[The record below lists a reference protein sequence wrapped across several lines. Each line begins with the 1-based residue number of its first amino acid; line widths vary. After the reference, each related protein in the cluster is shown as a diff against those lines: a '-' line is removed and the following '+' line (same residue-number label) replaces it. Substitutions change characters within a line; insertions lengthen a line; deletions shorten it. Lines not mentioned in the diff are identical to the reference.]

1 MSHTPN
7 ATAAANRLWPR
18 STSVFLILVGVVLSV
33 VSFLVVINMPALAWH
48 SARDHELRATYD
60 AFRETGTLLIK
71 AVNSGSNYTQVASSG
86 QWVSAAW
93 DDDPGA
99 YIVAS
104 LMGLVTRS
112 ASPYPGL
119 GLAEAL
125 LVALPL
131 LWLPTAVAR
140 IFKRARAG
148 YAVVLLPPLMWLLNN
163 GTILAGT
170 EYGLSD
176 SVSTTRVYALYGIAA
191 SVAFLSLSLLVLFC
205 TFKLRTSLLIVVSLG
220 FVVLAAIGDLSRSL
234 SGMGIAAAVGV
245 LWWMHTRKKWRWL
258 TAIAAAATA
267 IVLTIGLQ
275 TAAMTG
281 LNAARASATGQS
293 MDNLP
298 NAHGTWHPLYLGLS
312 YPQPITGQPSPLG
325 IVWSDQFGW
334 DKARAIDP
342 DVVIASEKYD
352 LILKDL
358 YLNEVKAHPT
368 TVVKLYL
375 EKFLYVVK
383 HFGAMLVFIL
393 VGLVLA
399 LMRRA
404 PQRRPLGA
412 AITVTIPT
420 ILIGLI
426 PPVLVMPLLYY
437 YSELTAALSI
447 LVAIALGGL
456 VWSLTS
462 MPSHVRASERN
473 RLSSRALPSEPRP
486 EPAVR
491 LSVVVPTRNGSGVLG
506 ATLATLGAQ
515 LTADDEII
523 VVENGSTDTAWE
535 LLQSEQ
541 ASWSAAPALVLRQSE
556 PGLGEALRTG
566 VLASRGRRVLL
577 TADDLP
583 FGMSDYDQFVRLS
596 DDVIVAI
603 GSKAHPD
610 SQVRRSWRRSVQS
623 KIFRFLREALLQS
636 RVGDSQGTI
645 WADGEWARALAIVSR
660 ESGLMWTTE
669 LVLAAEQQG
678 LHVVEVPVVLSE
690 GHESGSSRFRF
701 GDAWRSVVGFTRLAV
716 YKDDYSDVNWVVPLG
731 PRVAA
736 ASDRSIP

>member
-1 MSHTPN
+1 MSDTLRSVSP
-7 ATAAANRLWPR
+7 NRLWPR
-18 STSVFLILVGVVLSV
+18 STSIFLILVGVVLSV
-33 VSFLVVINMPALAWH
+33 LSFLVVINMPALGWH

-71 AVNSGSNYTQVASSG
+71 ATNSGSNYTQTASDG
-86 QWVSAAW
+86 PWVSAAW

-104 LMGLVTRS
+104 LMSAVTGS
-112 ASPYPGL
+112 DSPYPGL

-205 TFKLRTSLLIVVSLG
+205 TFRLRTSLLIAVSCG
-220 FVVLAAIGDLSRSL
+220 FVVLAAVGNLSRSL

-245 LWWMHTRKKWRWL
+245 LWWMHSRKKWRWL
-258 TAIAAAATA
+258 TGITAALVAIGLTFGLQNVTMFGLNSARAAAT
-267 IVLTIGLQ
+267 GQ
-275 TAAMTG
+275 TLA
-281 LNAARASATGQS
+281 
-293 MDNLP
+293 NLP
-298 NAHGTWHPLYLGLS
+298 NSHGTWHPLYLGLS

-325 IVWSDQFGW
+325 IVWSDKFGW
-334 DKARAIDP
+334 DKAHSVDP
-342 DVVIASEKYD
+342 GVAIASDEYD
-352 LILKDL
+352 TILRHF
-358 YLNEVKAHPT
+358 YVQEVKDHPL
-368 TVVKLYL
+368 TVAKLYL
-375 EKFLYVVK
+375 DKFLYVVK
-383 HFGAMLVFIL
+383 HFGAMLAFIL

-412 AITVTIPT
+412 AITVTLPT
-420 ILIGLI
+420 IAIGLI

-473 RLSSRALPSEPRP
+473 RLSSRALPAEARP
-486 EPAVR
+486 ESTVR
-491 LSVVVPTRNGSGVLG
+491 LSVVVPTRNGSAVLG
-506 ATLATLGAQ
+506 GTLLTLGEQ
-515 LTADDEII
+515 LTAEDEII
-523 VVENGSTDTAWE
+523 VVENGSTDGTWE
-535 LLQSEQ
+535 FLQLAAEN
-541 ASWSAAPALVLRQSE
+541 WTAAPALVLRRSA

-566 VLASRGRRVLL
+566 LLNSRGRRVLL

-583 FGMSDYDQFVRLS
+583 FGMSDYEQFMRLP
-596 DDVIVAI
+596 DDVMVAI

-645 WADGEWARALAIVSR
+645 WADGDWARALAVVSR

-669 LVLAAEQQG
+669 LVLAAEQQH
-678 LHVVEVPVVLSE
+678 LRVVEVPVVLAES
-690 GHESGSSRFRF
+690 HESGSSRFRF

-716 YKDDYSDVNWVVPLG
+716 YKDDYSDENWVVPLG
-731 PRVAA
+731 PSVTQRV
-736 ASDRSIP
+736 DPSIP

>member
-1 MSHTPN
+1 MSLQIR
-7 ATAAANRLWPR
+7 ADSANRLWPR
-18 STSVFLILVGVVLSV
+18 STSIFLILVGVVLSV
-33 VSFLVVINMPALAWH
+33 LSFIVVINMPALPWH
-48 SARDHELRATYD
+48 PARSDELQATYD

-71 AVNSGSNYTQVASSG
+71 AVHSGSYYTQVPAPG
-86 QWVSAAW
+86 PWVSAAW

-104 LMGLVTRS
+104 LMSLVTHS
-112 ASPYPGL
+112 ASAYPGL
-119 GLAEAL
+119 GIAEAL

-191 SVAFLSLSLLVLFC
+191 SIAFLSLSLLVLFC
-205 TFKLRTSLLIVVSLG
+205 TFRLRTSLLIAVSCG

-234 SGMGIAAAVGV
+234 SGMGVAAGVGV
-245 LWWMHTRKKWRWL
+245 LWWLHVRKKWRWL
-258 TAIAAAATA
+258 AGLGAAVVAV
-267 IVLTIGLQ
+267 VLTFGLQ
-275 TAAMTG
+275 TATMTG
-281 LNAARASATGQS
+281 LNAARSATTGQS
-293 MDNLP
+293 MADLP
-298 NAHGTWHPLYLGLS
+298 NAHGTWHPLYLGLA

-325 IVWSDQFGW
+325 IVWSDKFGW
-334 DKARAIDP
+334 DKARAVDP
-342 DVVIASEKYD
+342 DVVIASDKYD
-352 LILKDL
+352 LIIKDL
-358 YLNEVKAHPT
+358 YLDQVKEHPL
-368 TVVKLYL
+368 TVAKLYL
-375 EKFLYVVK
+375 QKFLYVVK
-383 HFGAMLVFIL
+383 HFGAMLAFIL

-412 AITVTIPT
+412 AIAVTIPT
-420 ILIGLI
+420 ILLGLI

-447 LVAIALGGL
+447 LVAISLGGL

-462 MPSHVRASERN
+462 MPAHVRASERN
-473 RLSSRALPSEPRP
+473 RLSTRALPGEPRP
-486 EPAVR
+486 ESPVR
-491 LSVVVPTRNGSGVLG
+491 LSVIVPTRNGSAVLG
-506 ATLATLGAQ
+506 GTLATLGAA
-515 LTADDEII
+515 LTSRDEII
-523 VVENGSTDTAWE
+523 VVENGSTDDTWE
-535 LLQSEQ
+535 MLQREQ
-541 ASWSAAPALVLRQSE
+541 ASWCGIPQLVLRQSQ

-566 VLASRGRRVLL
+566 VMNSRGNRVLL

-583 FGMSDYDQFVRLS
+583 FGMSDYEQFEQLP
-596 DDVIVAI
+596 DDVVVAI

-610 SQVRRSWRRSVQS
+610 SRVRRSWRRSVQS
-623 KIFRFLREALLQS
+623 RIFRFLREALLQS
-636 RVGDSQGTI
+636 KVGDSQGTI
-645 WADGEWARALAIVSR
+645 WADGDWCRSLAVVSR

-678 LHVVEVPVVLSE
+678 LRVVEVPVVLSE
-690 GHESGSSRFRF
+690 SHETGSSRFRF

-716 YKDDYSDVNWVVPLG
+716 YKDDYSDENWVVPLH
-731 PRVAA
+731 PPVSVR
-736 ASDRSIP
+736 SDGSIP

>member
-1 MSHTPN
+1 MSDTIRV
-7 ATAAANRLWPR
+7 AASNRLWPR
-18 STSVFLILVGVVLSV
+18 STSIFLILVGVVLSV
-33 VSFLVVINMPALAWH
+33 VSFLVVINMPALGWH

-71 AVNSGSNYTQVASSG
+71 AANSGSNYTQVASTG
-86 QWVSAAW
+86 HWVSAAW

-104 LMGLVTRS
+104 LMSVVTGS
-112 ASPYPGL
+112 GSPYPGL

-191 SVAFLSLSLLVLFC
+191 SIAFLSLSLLVLFV
-205 TFKLRTSLLIVVSLG
+205 TFRLRTSLLIAVSVG
-220 FVVLAAIGDLSRSL
+220 FVVLAAIGNLSRSL

-258 TAIAAAATA
+258 TGFAAAVVAIA
-267 IVLTIGLQ
+267 LTIGLQ
-275 TAAMTG
+275 SAAMTG
-281 LNAARASATGQS
+281 LNAARSAATGQS
-293 MDNLP
+293 MENLP
-298 NAHGTWHPLYLGLS
+298 NAHGTWHPLYLGLA

-325 IVWSDQFGW
+325 IEWSDQYGW
-334 DKARAIDP
+334 DKARSVDP
-342 DVVIASEKYD
+342 DVVIASEEYD
-352 LILKDL
+352 LILKNF
-358 YLNEVKAHPT
+358 YLDEVKAHPL
-368 TVVKLYL
+368 TVAKLYL
-375 EKFLYVVK
+375 QKFLYVVK
-383 HFGAMLVFIL
+383 HFGAMLAFIL

-437 YSELTAALSI
+437 YSEITAALSI

-473 RLSSRALPSEPRP
+473 RLSGRTLPGAPRVDTG
-486 EPAVR
+486 VR
-491 LSVVVPTRNGSGVLG
+491 LSVVVPTRNGSAVLP
-506 ATLATLGAQ
+506 ATLATLGAR
-515 LTADDEII
+515 LTAEDEII
-523 VVENGSTDTAWE
+523 VVENGSTDDTWS

-541 ASWSAAPALVLRQSE
+541 EAWSAAPALVLRQSP

-566 VLASRGRRVLL
+566 LLSSRGRRVLL

-583 FGMSDYDQFVRLS
+583 FGISDYDRFVRLP
-596 DDVIVAI
+596 DDVVVAI

-645 WADGEWARALAIVSR
+645 WVDGEWGRSLAVVSR

-669 LVLAAEQQG
+669 LVLAAEQQH
-678 LHVVEVPVVLSE
+678 LTVVEVPVVLAE

-716 YKDDYSDVNWVVPLG
+716 YKDDYSDENWVVPLG
-731 PRVAA
+731 PVAA
-736 ASDRSIP
+736 APVDRSIP